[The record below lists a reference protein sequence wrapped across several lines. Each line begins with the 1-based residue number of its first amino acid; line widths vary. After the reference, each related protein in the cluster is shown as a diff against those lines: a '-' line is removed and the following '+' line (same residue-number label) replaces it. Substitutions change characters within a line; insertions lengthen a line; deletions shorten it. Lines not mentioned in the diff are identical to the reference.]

1 MLEVTKIPNG
11 LHFNDEDHYFTFDM
25 YQSGYNINGD
35 NSCDIELE
43 NSLYFFQNGEFT
55 LDGQITSSIQD
66 FITQIYS

>member
-1 MLEVTKIPNG
+1 MLEIYKIPNG
-11 LHFNDEDHYFTFDM
+11 LHFHNQDHFFTFDM
-25 YQSGYNINGD
+25 YQDGYNINGD
-35 NSCDIELE
+35 NTCDIELE

>member
-1 MLEVTKIPNG
+1 MLPN
-11 LHFNDEDHYFTFDM
+11 
-25 YQSGYNINGD
+25 GYNINGN

-66 FITQIYS
+66 FINQIYS

>member
-1 MLEVTKIPNG
+1 
-11 LHFNDEDHYFTFDM
+11 M
-25 YQSGYNINGD
+25 YQDGYNINGD
-35 NSCDIELE
+35 NTCDIELE

>member
-1 MLEVTKIPNG
+1 MLEINKIPNG
-11 LHFNDEDHYFTFDM
+11 LHFNNQDHYFTFDM
-25 YQSGYNINGD
+25 LPNGYNINGN

-43 NSLYFFQNGEFT
+43 DSLYFFQNGEFI